1 MADCKISIGGQ
12 ALMEGIM
19 MKGKD
24 KYSVAVRKPDGEIS
38 IETHAVKPSPVGKIP
53 FVRGIYN
60 FIDSL
65 ATGYKCLMRS
75 AEISMGTD
83 YEEDKFEIWLKE
95 KFGEKATGIL
105 TTIAGIGG
113 TVLALVLFMVLPTA
127 VTGFINSFFPLGNF
141 KRAVEGLTKLAIFF
155 CYLLAI
161 SQMRDIRRVFQYH
174 GAEHKTIFCY
184 EKGLPLTVE
193 NVKKQSRFHP
203 RCGTSLLF
211 IVLFVSIAV
220 FSFVPW
226 KGTFQRA
233 ALKVLFLPVVVSIA
247 YEILKFTGTH
257 ENALTKIMVKPGLW
271 CQRLT
276 TKEPDDKMIE
286 VAIASVNAIL
296 PETVIL
302 SGNEE

>member
-1 MADCKISIGGQ
+1 
-12 ALMEGIM
+12 
-19 MKGKD
+19 
-24 KYSVAVRKPDGEIS
+24 
-38 IETHAVKPSPVGKIP
+38 
-53 FVRGIYN
+53 
-60 FIDSL
+60 
-65 ATGYKCLMRS
+65 
-75 AEISMGTD
+75 
-83 YEEDKFEIWLKE
+83 
-95 KFGEKATGIL
+95 
-105 TTIAGIGG
+105 
-113 TVLALVLFMVLPTA
+113 
-127 VTGFINSFFPLGNF
+127 
-141 KRAVEGLTKLAIFF
+141 
-155 CYLLAI
+155 
-161 SQMRDIRRVFQYH
+161 MRDIRRVFQYH

-296 PETVIL
+296 PETVI
-302 SGNEE
+302 SNGNEE

>member
-38 IETHAVKPSPVGKIP
+38 VETHTAKPSPVGKIP

-127 VTGFINSFFPLGNF
+127 LTGFINGFFPLGNF

-233 ALKVLFLPVVVSIA
+233 VLKVLFLPVVVSIA

-296 PETVIL
+296 PETVI
-302 SGNEE
+302 SNGNEE